1 VSRRLISGVSVPG
14 TILVVGAG
22 GREHALAW
30 RLARDPGV
38 ERVVVAPGNPG
49 MAVDAS
55 IAPDFLASD
64 GPAMTALARAID
76 ADLII
81 IGPEAPLVAGLADE
95 LRAAGLAVF
104 GPSAAA
110 ARIEASKGYCRE
122 VAFAAGVQMAEGA
135 VFSDAIAA
143 VLYAEGLGG
152 PVVVKADG
160 LAAGKGVVVCSTL
173 DEARRAIRA
182 VLLERAFGAA
192 GSRVVVERA
201 LEGPEASVIAICD
214 ATTALALPAARD
226 HKRIGEGDTG
236 PNTGG
241 MGAVSPPVGLPDAE
255 MAAIVRTIHRPVLA
269 ELASRGSPFQGALFA
284 GLMLTTRGTR
294 LLEFNARF
302 GDPETQAI
310 LPRVTVPLAPLL
322 LAASEDRLSDTAA
335 AMGLDEG
342 CLPTTAEAAAAVVLA
357 TPGYPESPVTG
368 TAIAGLDAA
377 GLQVPEVHV
386 FHAGVA
392 RGHDGGLV
400 TAGGRVLAVVGLGA
414 DVGAATAVAQRAA
427 ALIDFP
433 GVQRRRDIGG
443 VPVAPQVADAAMGS
457 GTSDRPTSSGA
468 FEAPTPAG
476 TAR

>member
-1 VSRRLISGVSVPG
+1 
-14 TILVVGAG
+14 
-22 GREHALAW
+22 
-30 RLARDPGV
+30 
-38 ERVVVAPGNPG
+38 
-49 MAVDAS
+49 M
-55 IAPDFLASD
+55 
-64 GPAMTALARAID
+64 
-76 ADLII
+76 
-81 IGPEAPLVAGLADE
+81 AGLADE
-95 LRAAGLAVF
+95 LRAAGLVVF

-135 VFSDAIAA
+135 VFSDAVAA
-143 VLYAEGLGG
+143 VLYAEGLAG

-160 LAAGKGVVVCSTL
+160 LAAGKGVVVCGTP

-201 LEGPEASVIAICD
+201 LQGPEASAIAICD

-241 MGAVSPPVGLPDAE
+241 MGAVSPPAGLPDAE
-255 MAAIVRTIHRPVLA
+255 MAAIVRTVHRPVLA
-269 ELASRGSPFQGALFA
+269 ELAERGSPFQGALFA
-284 GLMLTTRGTR
+284 GLMLTARGTR

-322 LAASEDRLSDTAA
+322 LAAAEDRLAETAA
-335 AMGLDEG
+335 AMGLDDG

-368 TAIAGLDAA
+368 TAIEGLDAA
-377 GLQVPEVHV
+377 GLRAPDVRV

-392 RGHDGGLV
+392 RGRDGGLV
-400 TAGGRVLAVVGLGA
+400 TAGGRVLTVVGMGV
-414 DVGAATAVAQRAA
+414 DVAAAAAAAQRAA

-433 GVQRRRDIGG
+433 GAQRRRDIGG
-443 VPVAPQVADAAMGS
+443 LPIESEAVDAQTAPGASEVVTPSDVATP
-457 GTSDRPTSSGA
+457 SGA
-468 FEAPTPAG
+468 AEVPTPAG

>member
-1 VSRRLISGVSVPG
+1 MTRRSADGVVVPG
-14 TILVVGAG
+14 TVLVVGSG

-49 MAVDAS
+49 MVSDARVV
-55 IAPDFLASD
+55 PDVLASD
-64 GPAMTALARAID
+64 APAVIALARRIA
-76 ADLII
+76 ADLVV

-95 LRAAGLAVF
+95 LQAAGLAVF

-110 ARIEASKGYCRE
+110 ARIEGSKAFCRE
-122 VAFAAGVQMAEGA
+122 VAFAAGVQMADGA
-135 VFSDAIAA
+135 AFSDAVAA

-160 LAAGKGVVVCSTL
+160 LAAGKGVVVCTTL

-182 VLLERAFGAA
+182 VLIERAFGAA
-192 GSRVVVERA
+192 GVRVIVERA

-241 MGAVSPPVGLPDAE
+241 MGAISPPADLPDPDIS
-255 MAAIVRTIHRPVLA
+255 AIVRTVHRRVLF
-269 ELASRGSPFQGALFA
+269 ELADRGTPFRGALFA
-284 GLMLTTRGTR
+284 GLMLTAKGPR

-310 LPRVTVPLAPLL
+310 LPRLSMPLAPLL
-322 LAASEDRLSDTAA
+322 LAAAEDRLADVAA
-335 AMGLDEG
+335 DLGLDDG
-342 CLPTTAEAAAAVVLA
+342 CLPTTEQASAAVVLA
-357 TPGYPESPVTG
+357 APGYPEAPTTGSP
-368 TAIAGLDAA
+368 IEGLDALA
-377 GLQVPEVHV
+377 QAPDVSI

-392 RGHDGGLV
+392 RGDDGRLV
-400 TAGGRVLAVVGLGA
+400 TAGGRVMAVVGLGPG
-414 DVGAATAVAQRAA
+414 VEGAARVAQAA
-427 ALIDFP
+427 AATIRFP

-443 VPVAPQVADAAMGS
+443 LAIAVASDVASAVATGEGSDDLVPAAAT
-457 GTSDRPTSSGA
+457 TS
-468 FEAPTPAG
+468 
-476 TAR
+476 

>member
-1 VSRRLISGVSVPG
+1 MSRRLISGVSVPG

-38 ERVVVAPGNPG
+38 EQVVVAPGNPG
-49 MAVDAS
+49 MARDAVV
-55 IAPDFLASD
+55 APDVLASD
-64 GPAMTALARAID
+64 GPAITALARAIG
-76 ADLII
+76 ADLIV

-135 VFSDAIAA
+135 AFSDAIAA
-143 VLYAEGLGG
+143 VLYAEGLAG

-160 LAAGKGVVVCSTL
+160 LAAGKGVVMCGTM

-201 LEGPEASVIAICD
+201 LEGPEASAIAICD

-241 MGAVSPPVGLPDAE
+241 MGAVSPPIGLPDAQ
-255 MAAIVRTIHRPVLA
+255 MAAIVRTVHRPVLA
-269 ELASRGSPFQGALFA
+269 ELAMRGSPFQGALFA
-284 GLMLTTRGTR
+284 GLMLTSRGTR

-310 LPRVTVPLAPLL
+310 LPRLMVPLAPLL

-335 AMGLDEG
+335 AMGLGEG

-357 TPGYPESPVTG
+357 TPGYPEAPVTG
-368 TAIAGLDAA
+368 TAIEGLDAA
-377 GLQVPEVHV
+377 GLQAPGVRV

-392 RGHDGGLV
+392 RGRAGGLV
-400 TAGGRVLAVVGLGA
+400 TAGGRVLAVVGLGV
-414 DVGAATAVAQRAA
+414 DVGGAAATAQQAA

-433 GVQRRRDIGG
+433 GAQRRRDIGG
-443 VPVAPQVADAAMGS
+443 LPIAPGAVDPLTAL
-457 GTSDRPTSSGA
+457 GTSDVLTPP
-468 FEAPTPAG
+468 EAAAIPTPAG